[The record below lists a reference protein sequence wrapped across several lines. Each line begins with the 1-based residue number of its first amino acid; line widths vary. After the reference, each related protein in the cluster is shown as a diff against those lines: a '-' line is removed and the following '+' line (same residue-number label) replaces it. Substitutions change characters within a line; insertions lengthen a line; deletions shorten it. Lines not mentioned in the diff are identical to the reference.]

1 MSEPRSVPVNKVFVH
16 PVILFNIVD
25 NFERRN
31 DNNKRVIG
39 TLLGRLVT
47 YSSLGLQAHLIFF
60 YKLNLIHVQNF
71 SPFE

>member
-39 TLLGRLVT
+39 TLLGRLVFK
-47 YSSLGLQAHLIFF
+47 LIQ
-60 YKLNLIHVQNF
+60 V
-71 SPFE
+71 